1 MVEAYRARGLR
12 ADFVHSKADAI
23 ANKNV
28 LAQLEA
34 HELDVIV
41 QVRKLGEGFDHKYLS
56 VAAVLSIFSNLSP
69 FVQFVGRVMRVIVQ
83 NSPGNILNQGVVI
96 FHAGAN
102 IARQWSDFQEF
113 SEADQ
118 AYFDQLLPLASF
130 DPGTNESM
138 REFFPELPPKEHVE
152 VSAQSEVHLEEIQ
165 LLPGDEAAAVRLLLE
180 RGKISA
186 AQASE
191 ILQPIPIPA
200 TKVAQRQAMRARLDA
215 SIMAE
220 AARILNQRNVDPSG
234 RELDQKAFTK
244 TNLIVVK
251 SAIDKTVNA
260 AIGKQSGK
268 RHEVTREELDQIETE
283 FSELVLAAEAD
294 VFESKV

>member
-1 MVEAYRARGLR
+1 
-12 ADFVHSKADAI
+12 
-23 ANKNV
+23 
-28 LAQLEA
+28 
-34 HELDVIV
+34 
-41 QVRKLGEGFDHKYLS
+41 
-56 VAAVLSIFSNLSP
+56 
-69 FVQFVGRVMRVIVQ
+69 
-83 NSPGNILNQGVVI
+83 VVI

-118 AYFDQLLPLASF
+118 AYFDQLLPLESF
-130 DPGTNESM
+130 DPGMNESV
-138 REFFPELPPKEHVE
+138 REFTPELPPREHVE

-234 RELDQKAFTK
+234 RELDQKSFTK

-283 FSELVLAAEAD
+283 FAELVLAAETD
-294 VFESKV
+294 VFEREI